1 MLEETQEADLMHKI
15 KKSARL
21 TCLGSS
27 AVLTML
33 KLKKFGIFMPW
44 LKKIQ
49 FSHLTEKENSD
60 SVIAYKLRLAR
71 KFRLGL
77 IR

>member
-15 KKSARL
+15 KKSARF

-33 KLKKFGIFMPW
+33 KLKKI
-44 LKKIQ
+44 K
-49 FSHLTEKENSD
+49 FSPLTEKENSD
-60 SVIAYKLRLAR
+60 SVVAYKLRLAR